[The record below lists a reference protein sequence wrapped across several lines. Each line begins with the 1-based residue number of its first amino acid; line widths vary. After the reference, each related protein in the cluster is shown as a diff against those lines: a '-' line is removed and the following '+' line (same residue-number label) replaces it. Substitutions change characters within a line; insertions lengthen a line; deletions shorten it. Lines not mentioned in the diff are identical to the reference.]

1 MVKFFWQDFPVDIT
15 DLIFAPK
22 FGIGKFSITGCCS
35 QCLAM
40 ASDWCDGLFTE
51 KTDPNKTRSSLLGAT
66 GLSRPS
72 DTHLRH
78 PSVPSDALCQGP
90 PDSRMQKN
98 FLASRKVYKLPKFES
113 WEIFDQCLLAI
124 HGWVCRDVAVPF
136 AASESCRNGKQ
147 LIWDT
152 HVSANGP
159 NFGMHLTR
167 AREVWEKQNLE
178 FTEQV
183 VITSNGFEPKL
194 VGLALDGIIKWSN
207 RSRTT
212 MSSKHKSNHLTFLPS
227 ILLH

>member
-1 MVKFFWQDFPVDIT
+1 
-15 DLIFAPK
+15 
-22 FGIGKFSITGCCS
+22 
-35 QCLAM
+35 M

-90 PDSRMQKN
+90 PDSRIQKI

-124 HGWVCRDVAVPF
+124 RGWVCRDFAVPF
-136 AASESCRNGKQ
+136 AASESCCFWNGKQ

-152 HVSANGP
+152 PVAANGP
-159 NFGMHLTR
+159 NFSMHLTR
-167 AREVWEKQNLE
+167 AREVWEKHNLE

-183 VITSNGFEPKL
+183 VIISKKVAFQPKL
-194 VGLALDGIIKWSN
+194 DGLALDGIIKWSN
-207 RSRTT
+207 RSKTT
-212 MSSKHKSNHLTFLPS
+212 MSSKHVQYLAK
-227 ILLH
+227 I